1 MLVKEPI
8 TKRLCVKIIKSYGR
22 RNLIA
27 ASIVLPLIIIIFLL
41 GLQLAIHY
49 KSNIAAI
56 LYTLFAVILLVL
68 IIHSVTDYI
77 IDLIKL
83 YSGRFYIVEA
93 PLLSKAQKEHLTTRN
108 RRRYYLEYIFKFEEY
123 GNYSFSYEMYPF
135 SKENRMEARM
145 ADIITEPNEEFY
157 LLVRG
162 DKKKKLAA
170 VFHKKLFSLSE
181 FDFHT
186 SLYGK
191 YYL

>member
-1 MLVKEPI
+1 MLLKEPI

-27 ASIVLPLIIIIFLL
+27 ASIVLPLIIIVFLL

-68 IIHSVTDYI
+68 ITYSVMDYI

-93 PLLSKAQKEHLTTRN
+93 PLLSKTQKEHLTTRN
-108 RRRYYLEYIFKFEEY
+108 RRYYLEYIFKFEEY

-162 DKKKKLAA
+162 GKKKKIAA